1 MSENVSL
8 QFSLPKATYQLLK
21 GVARKARKSESDI
34 LLDALRA
41 YLDRLA
47 KVDPF
52 LGMFADEPEM
62 VDQLVSQAMLGR
74 ETTRLRLDEASS
86 G

>member
-8 QFSLPKATYQLLK
+8 QFSLPKTTYLALK
-21 GVARKARKSESDI
+21 RVARQFHKSEADI

-41 YLDRLA
+41 YLERLSR
-47 KVDPF
+47 VDPF

-62 VDQLVSQAMLGR
+62 VDGLVQQAMLAR
-74 ETTRLRLDEASS
+74 ESTPLRLNEA
-86 G
+86 